1 MARNYDDDGNLAGPY
16 ARDERHDGFS
26 DDYAREQHDADAAD
40 GPRSADERDDVHI
53 GKASE

>member
-16 ARDERHDGFS
+16 ARDQHPDGGYS
-26 DDYAREQHDADAAD
+26 DDYAREQHDAVEAEEHHTEETP
-40 GPRSADERDDVHI
+40 GL

>member
-40 GPRSADERDDVHI
+40 GPRSADEGDDVHI